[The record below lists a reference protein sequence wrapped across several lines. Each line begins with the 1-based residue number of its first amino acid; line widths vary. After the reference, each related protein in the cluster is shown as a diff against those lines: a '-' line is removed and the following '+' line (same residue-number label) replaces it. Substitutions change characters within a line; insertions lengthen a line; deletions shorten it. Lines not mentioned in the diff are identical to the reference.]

1 MTTTT
6 ILLIAALVIALIGCY
21 IFLQLFF
28 DIFEE
33 NQDLKRS
40 NLSLR
45 EELRNRIN
53 KQKQQKK

>member
-21 IFLQLFF
+21 IFSQMFF

-33 NQDLKRS
+33 NQSLKRS

-45 EELRNRIN
+45 NELRNRII
-53 KQKQQKK
+53 KDKE

>member
-21 IFLQLFF
+21 ILSQLVF

-45 EELRNRIN
+45 EELRNHLN
-53 KQKQQKK
+53 KQK

>member
-6 ILLIAALVIALIGCY
+6 ILLMIALVIALIGCY
-21 IFLQLFF
+21 IFSQMFF

-33 NQDLKRS
+33 NQSLKRS

-45 EELRNRIN
+45 NELRNRII
-53 KQKQQKK
+53 KDKEE

>member
-6 ILLIAALVIALIGCY
+6 ILLTAALVIALIGCY
-21 IFLQLFF
+21 IFSQLFF
-28 DIFEE
+28 EIFEE

-45 EELRNRIN
+45 EELRNRIIKDN
-53 KQKQQKK
+53 E